1 MESLN
6 IFLREHLL
14 FTAVAV
20 LMGSYIIASSIFPV
34 IIYLSHTKNLAKK
47 PNSRSSHSNAV
58 PTLGGLAI
66 FIGLNII
73 IALITI
79 IMGDKTEVS
88 EILSVVTA
96 TSILL
101 FVGIK
106 DDLMEISSR
115 KKFITQLVAAL
126 LVILL
131 TGHRITDFHGLLGL
145 HTIPRELSILFTV
158 FVYILV
164 INAYNL
170 IDGIDGLA
178 AGVGIVIFGF
188 CGGYFIA
195 NNLFIDS
202 FLSLATIGALA
213 AFTKY
218 NISESRKVFMGDTG
232 SMIIGF
238 ILTYQIVALLGA
250 DIDLTNDYPISN
262 IPVVAL
268 ALLSYP
274 LFDTLRVFVI
284 RIKNKKSP
292 FTADRNHIHHKLIDL
307 GFTHL
312 KASLIVIL
320 YTNFIV
326 GVSIATRHLDIN
338 IHLMAV
344 VLIGSFLMTIPQ
356 YINSKNSNN

>member
-1 MESLN
+1 
-6 IFLREHLL
+6 
-14 FTAVAV
+14 
-20 LMGSYIIASSIFPV
+20 
-34 IIYLSHTKNLAKK
+34 
-47 PNSRSSHSNAV
+47 
-58 PTLGGLAI
+58 
-66 FIGLNII
+66 
-73 IALITI
+73 
-79 IMGDKTEVS
+79 
-88 EILSVVTA
+88 
-96 TSILL
+96 
-101 FVGIK
+101 
-106 DDLMEISSR
+106 
-115 KKFITQLVAAL
+115 
-126 LVILL
+126 
-131 TGHRITDFHGLLGL
+131 
-145 HTIPRELSILFTV
+145 
-158 FVYILV
+158 
-164 INAYNL
+164 
-170 IDGIDGLA
+170 
-178 AGVGIVIFGF
+178 
-188 CGGYFIA
+188 
-195 NNLFIDS
+195 
-202 FLSLATIGALA
+202 
-213 AFTKY
+213 
-218 NISESRKVFMGDTG
+218 MGDTG